1 MKRLRHAR
9 PSPALLISVVALVAA
24 VAGTA
29 GAADPVA
36 NTSAITK
43 KKVKKIAKKQA
54 NKAVANALPIGSGE
68 FAAIDEHTEIVD
80 VPANSH
86 RSITAACESGETI
99 ISGGFR
105 WLHEGSGN
113 LDVRASHREGNTW
126 RAAGR
131 NNTGTSREFRVH
143 AYCLTTG

>member
-1 MKRLRHAR
+1 MRRFTRAR

-29 GAADPVA
+29 VAADPVA

-54 NKAVANALPIGSGE
+54 NKAVANALPIGFGE
-68 FAAIDEHTEIVD
+68 LAGIDEHTETIS

-86 RSITAACESGETI
+86 EGVTASCESGESV
-99 ISGGFR
+99 ISGGWR
-105 WLHEGSGN
+105 WTYTGSN
-113 LDVRASHREGNTW
+113 NVEVREDHREGNGW
-126 RAAGR
+126 RASGR
-131 NNTGTSREFRVH
+131 NDTGSPKELRVH

>member
-1 MKRLRHAR
+1 MRTSLGRSDPMRRFTRAR

-29 GAADPVA
+29 VAADPVA

-68 FAAIDEHTEIVD
+68 FAAIDEHTEIVE

-86 RSITAACESGETI
+86 RSLTAS
-99 ISGGFR
+99 
-105 WLHEGSGN
+105 
-113 LDVRASHREGNTW
+113 
-126 RAAGR
+126 
-131 NNTGTSREFRVH
+131 
-143 AYCLTTG
+143 

>member
-29 GAADPVA
+29 VAADPVA
-36 NTSAITK
+36 NTSVTK

-54 NKAVANALPIGSGE
+54 NKAVARTLPIGFGE
-68 FAAIDEHTEIVD
+68 LAAIDEHTETIS

-86 RSITAACESGETI
+86 EGVTASCESGESV
-99 ISGGFR
+99 ISGGWR
-105 WLHEGSGN
+105 WTYTGSNNVEVREDQCEGNGW
-113 LDVRASHREGNTW
+113 RAS
-126 RAAGR
+126 GR
-131 NNTGTSREFRVH
+131 NDTGSPKELRVH

>member
-29 GAADPVA
+29 VAADPVA

-54 NKAVANALPIGSGE
+54 NKAVARTLPIGFGE
-68 FAAIDEHTEIVD
+68 LAAIDEHTEIIE

-86 RSITAACESGETI
+86 RSLTASCDPEEVV

-105 WLHEGSGN
+105 WIHEGSGN

-131 NNTGTSREFRVH
+131 NNTGTPREFRVH